1 MQWSGN
7 ADVQM
12 GEMKAVGLSFDIP
25 LPVSAWVCKFKF
37 FFFFLMLILEENGQF
52 CSRETS
58 NGIVR
63 SMHAEEMIGN

>member
-25 LPVSAWVCKFKF
+25 LPVSAWVCKFKNVF
-37 FFFFLMLILEENGQF
+37 FFFNANLRGKWPVLFT
-52 CSRETS
+52 RDK
-58 NGIVR
+58 
-63 SMHAEEMIGN
+63 